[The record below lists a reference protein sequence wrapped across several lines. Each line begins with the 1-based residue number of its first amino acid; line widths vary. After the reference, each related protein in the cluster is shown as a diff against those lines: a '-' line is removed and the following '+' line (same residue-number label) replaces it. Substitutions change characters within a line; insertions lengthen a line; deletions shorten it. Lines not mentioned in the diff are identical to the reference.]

1 MWCLEVIKEM
11 NKPKPKEEEK
21 KDQQSKSEKED
32 PKK

>member
-11 NKPKPKEEEK
+11 NKPKPKEEK
-21 KDQQSKSEKED
+21 KDQQSKSETED